1 MDDEIQTDV
10 FESMELPQD
19 IEEDYMEDCEDEDLE
34 RWSSSKVQYLLS
46 LYLERKNKFRNP
58 KIKKKNLWR
67 EMAEKLHLS
76 EEACNKKFRNLKGT
90 FIKLL
95 KKKKKSGREAVTWKF
110 FNIFEEIFEND
121 QNVNPTIKRI
131 DTLAELR
138 SIEVRVAT
146 PVGTETTT
154 EGRPSVVNVER
165 QPHNSMN
172 ILPVPDGEVPAVT
185 PSAATTATP
194 TQSGSTATTAVRERR
209 FEAYRKLTKEIRD
222 RQIVLERKIDNITE
236 VLTEAN
242 TIQRERNEI
251 LKDYLEKK

>member
-10 FESMELPQD
+10 FESMELPQN

-95 KKKKKSGREAVTWKF
+95 KKKKSQVGR
-110 FNIFEEIFEND
+110 
-121 QNVNPTIKRI
+121 
-131 DTLAELR
+131 L
-138 SIEVRVAT
+138 
-146 PVGTETTT
+146 
-154 EGRPSVVNVER
+154 
-165 QPHNSMN
+165 
-172 ILPVPDGEVPAVT
+172 
-185 PSAATTATP
+185 
-194 TQSGSTATTAVRERR
+194 
-209 FEAYRKLTKEIRD
+209 
-222 RQIVLERKIDNITE
+222 
-236 VLTEAN
+236 
-242 TIQRERNEI
+242 
-251 LKDYLEKK
+251 